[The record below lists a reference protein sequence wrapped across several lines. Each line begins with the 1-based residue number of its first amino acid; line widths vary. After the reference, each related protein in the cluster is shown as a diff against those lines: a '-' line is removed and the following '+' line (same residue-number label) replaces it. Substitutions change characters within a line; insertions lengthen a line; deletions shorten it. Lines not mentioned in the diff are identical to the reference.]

1 MDSERKFSWQLI
13 HLWDYWRQSNKMF
26 TASSPPLF
34 LWTNPPQLKYKLLMK
49 PHLSASYT
57 LQNCPSDSVRPASFP
72 GRWGANCR
80 LVLLL
85 HFTCVQLVMTGAGAR
100 GVVMKWSTY
109 QTLSTELSPLSHVSY
124 CVTERYNVLQ
134 SRQQVPVCL
143 PCHLV
148 PVCSAGQF
156 WPGSEH
162 QLSTLSCSLLS
173 LLSLTPQLS
182 VTQLRSLPVPAPHT
196 PQWCNCWSDLHNQ
209 ASIITLLELHQSG
222 HCLHVGPGHCLQTW
236 PRLTISNSLWTPT
249 SLSSLLSPYRK
260 HLQLKLS
267 VSSVSSNKLTSWQGD
282 LRYNSLGLAESVWA

>member
-1 MDSERKFSWQLI
+1 MRCELQTCFIASLYLRPAGDDGGRGQGGCHEVINLPDTF
-13 HLWDYWRQSNKMF
+13 YWVVTSVSCVILCHRAVQCV
-26 TASSPPLF
+26 TI
-34 LWTNPPQLKYKLLMK
+34 T
-49 PHLSASYT
+49 SAS
-57 LQNCPSDSVRPASFP
+57 PRV
-72 GRWGANCR
+72 
-80 LVLLL
+80 
-85 HFTCVQLVMTGAGAR
+85 
-100 GVVMKWSTY
+100 
-109 QTLSTELSPLSHVSY
+109 SPLSSGA
-124 CVTERYNVLQ
+124 
-134 SRQQVPVCL
+134 
-143 PCHLV
+143 
-148 PVCSAGQF
+148 VCSAGQF

-162 QLSTLSCSLLS
+162 QLSTLSCSLLSLLS

-236 PRLTISNSLWTPT
+236 PLLTISNSLWTPT

>member
-1 MDSERKFSWQLI
+1 
-13 HLWDYWRQSNKMF
+13 
-26 TASSPPLF
+26 
-34 LWTNPPQLKYKLLMK
+34 MK

-148 PVCSAGQF
+148 PCVLPASSDLGLNINWAPWAAHYSHYSHYSRSHLSFLSLSWGVCRSQLPTPPSGAIADQISTTKPPSLRS
-156 WPGSEH
+156 WSSISPGIVSMWDLVTASKH
-162 QLSTLSCSLLS
+162 GHCSQSLTLSGHQHLS
-173 LLSLTPQLS
+173 
-182 VTQLRSLPVPAPHT
+182 H
-196 PQWCNCWSDLHNQ
+196 
-209 ASIITLLELHQSG
+209 
-222 HCLHVGPGHCLQTW
+222 
-236 PRLTISNSLWTPT
+236 
-249 SLSSLLSPYRK
+249 LSSLLTVK